1 MNLSLDGFIEA
12 HGRDDGSWLS
22 IDEEVHLAFNALAA
36 GAETLLYG
44 RKVYE
49 VMIPYWPA
57 AAADATRPS
66 HERAYGQLWVEK
78 PKVVVSTTL
87 KDAGW
92 NTRVLSVDPL
102 DEVARLRHAP
112 NCDVLCYGGA
122 QLVSALQ
129 QRGLVD
135 EYVLFIH
142 PSALGSGVSLFRERV
157 DLTLLEVRRFGN
169 GAVQQRLAPRAHS
182 AIVCKIDAGEAHV
195 DGRT

>member
-1 MNLSLDGFIEA
+1 MGRLVVSMNLSLDGFIEA
-12 HGRDDGSWLS
+12 QGQDDGSWLS

-49 VMIPYWPA
+49 VMIPYWPETA
-57 AAADATRPS
+57 TDATRPS
-66 HERAYGQLWVEK
+66 HERAYGQMWVEK

-87 KDAGW
+87 KDTGW
-92 NTRVLSVDPL
+92 NIRVLSVDPL
-102 DEVARLRHAP
+102 DEVARLKHASGG
-112 NCDVLCYGGA
+112 DVLCYGGA

-142 PSALGSGVSLFRERV
+142 PSALGSGVPFFRDRV
-157 DLTLLEVRRFGN
+157 DLALVDVRRFQQ
-169 GAVQQRLAPRAHS
+169 GALQLRYARRGTDVSGAPSR
-182 AIVCKIDAGEAHV
+182 
-195 DGRT
+195 